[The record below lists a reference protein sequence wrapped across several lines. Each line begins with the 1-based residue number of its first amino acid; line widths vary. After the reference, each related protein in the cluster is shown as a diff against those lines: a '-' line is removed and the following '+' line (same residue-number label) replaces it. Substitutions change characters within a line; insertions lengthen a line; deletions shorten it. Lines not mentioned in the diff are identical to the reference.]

1 MTQRPFNMH
10 VGIYTKTLCDDLRK
24 CLLITLTL
32 LFVCPGVWGQD
43 KNVSQASDFGT
54 VSNSRYT
61 LTNGNTYTLSAN
73 ISISNYLYIASGS
86 TVTIDL
92 NGQTL
97 IRNLAA
103 AVSNGFII
111 KNEGTLIIQ
120 DSGTG
125 GSIRG
130 GYNNNDGGGVY
141 NNGTL
146 TMTGGTITGNRVA
159 SGKNGA
165 GIYNSTTATLNISGK
180 VIVTDNTIPGSTP
193 TPNNVY
199 IPSGKTINITDNLDN
214 DARIG
219 VTLQAN
225 YGVFTSGLDTHSG
238 GFNNFSADGT
248 NAEIK
253 MTAVN
258 VEAETIYSYE
268 HIQEL
273 INASSDS
280 PTEATVITLNSTKTY
295 DSKSNS
301 SGGTYLH
308 IPSTKKITIDLN
320 GRTIRRSV
328 SDFPEDGYVIK
339 NEGTLTIQ
347 NSGGGEGYITGGKN
361 NGNGGGIYNTSTG
374 FLTVTGGRIL
384 DNSATG
390 NGGGIYND
398 GGSVTISGG
407 EIFRC
412 NSSQGNGGG
421 IYNASGTLTIT
432 SGKLWQNWVKPTCK
446 GGGIY
451 FESGTFNLS
460 GNPEIYNN
468 SLSNESSGYGSFDKP
483 SNIYL
488 ANGQKI
494 TITDNLTGG
503 EEKIGIT
510 METPAEF
517 TSGLNGRGTQGKFFV
532 DENKR
537 YNYYHDLT
545 DDDPFVL
552 ELSTNET
559 SYEAQLQS
567 YWSKLQTEIT
577 NAENSSTITLE
588 RNYKAHSSDTHLHIA
603 AGKTIT
609 IALNSH
615 TLNRNLSAK
624 RTNGEVIRNDGI
636 LTLSGLGYI
645 NGGYNEGDGG
655 GIYNNGSLVLDCPS
669 DNCTWISDNYVS
681 EGYQGGGIY
690 NTANA
695 SITMSGGIYMC
706 CNYIVSNTNIN
717 SNVYLPSGKKIT
729 IGDGGI
735 KTNSQ
740 IPITHAD
747 DRIEFTVGL
756 NWARNSTF
764 PFIADNNTKRVGR
777 TSSGEAII
785 GPALTLTPSVTG
797 NGSIGITAGQRA
809 IGGEEVTFSVSA
821 ETGNVPFSLSYTP
834 EESVATPITCWDNG
848 TYSFTMP
855 NNPTTVSA
863 VFKQGGFCG
872 ATDHE
877 NEVKYYLADDNET
890 LTFITK
896 NDENVA
902 MYAGYASADDVPWNI
917 EGQKIT
923 YSAVSM
929 SDHVTSISPYA
940 FFRSSISSIT
950 IPSSVATI
958 GAMALGNCQNLSAI
972 ISSSSSF
979 YAESNVLYTAG
990 QTELVCI
997 PLGLHLTSYT
1007 LPSTIEEIRDG
1018 AFAYNSYLTTINDG
1032 GATGFSSS
1040 GGVLYKGNVLYCY
1053 PARKEGNVYD
1063 VASTVTEIK
1072 PYAFHNNNLLKVVN
1086 FCEASVPTG
1095 GKEMFENH
1103 NSQLRIMVKKDQGA
1117 NYKAAPNWINY
1128 KDIIF
1133 EMDLA
1138 NAVTSLEYTTHKCT
1152 EASLYPD
1159 LNGSVTITVDG
1170 QTITLRKD
1178 KDYTIAK
1185 NSDYYANN
1193 TAVGTATVTIKG
1205 AGGYAGTNKA
1215 LTFTITRELII
1226 SGADNRYTYYASED
1240 LTLPSHLTAWTYT
1253 NIDWTTG
1260 VMTPTQ
1266 INYIPANV
1274 PVILYRSG
1282 ASINETLYLTAH
1294 AGETHATP
1302 IQYYRGTATAK
1313 DIDVLKTEINTEL
1326 HETTEYIYVLR
1337 GENFVRAT
1345 SGTLPA
1351 KHCYL
1356 YKPSGTAAPSVLTT
1370 TFSTISG
1377 GSYKIETLYASNGTV
1392 NIQYDN
1398 SGTPTN
1404 VTVNTTEIPAGK
1416 TVTLTITPDDGY
1428 YLSALQCEEVTTL
1441 DVAMAPA
1448 HRADKTQE
1456 IHKININNNYE
1467 GHFAGNYTFP
1477 MPRNNVIITATFV
1490 ACTSIDGGKV
1500 YWDSWDGTS
1509 ALPQSKV
1516 YDGAPHTMKVRVG
1529 DTELTKD
1536 RHYTTTAYT
1545 LTNVDN
1551 ITPYH
1556 YGYR

>member
-1 MTQRPFNMH
+1 MAQRLINIRYVFSFR
-10 VGIYTKTLCDDLRK
+10 TLFAT
-24 CLLITLTL
+24 LILMMI
-32 LFVCPGVWGQD
+32 PMGMWGED
-43 KNVSQASDFGT
+43 VSVAQESNFGT
-54 VSNSRYT
+54 SSSYYWA
-61 LTNGNTYTLSAN
+61 LTNGNTYTLNAD
-73 ISISNYLYIASGS
+73 ITLTRYLYIQSGS

-92 NGQTL
+92 NGHTL
-97 IRNLAA
+97 NRDMAGAQNNCF
-103 AVSNGFII
+103 VI
-111 KNEGTLIIQ
+111 KIDGTLTIK

-125 GSIRG
+125 GIIRG
-130 GYNNNDGGGVY
+130 GYNNSDGGGVY

-165 GIYNSTTATLNISGK
+165 GIYNSATATLNISGK
-180 VIVTDNTIPGSTP
+180 VIITDNTIPGSTP

-225 YGVFTSGLDTHSG
+225 YGVFTSGLNTHSG

-253 MTAVN
+253 MTAAD

-273 INASSDS
+273 IYASPDS
-280 PTEATVITLNSTKTY
+280 PSEATVITLNSTKTY

-301 SGGTYLH
+301 SGGTSLH

-361 NGNGGGIYNTSTG
+361 SGNGGGIYNTSTG

-412 NSSQGNGGG
+412 NSTQGNGGG

-468 SLSNESSGYGSFDKP
+468 SLSNESNGYGSFDKP

-503 EEKIGIT
+503 DEKIGIT

-517 TSGLNGRGTQGKFFV
+517 TSGLNENGTQGKFFV

-537 YNYYHDLT
+537 YNYYHNLT
-545 DDDPFVL
+545 DNDPFVL

-559 SYEAQLQS
+559 SHEAQLQS

-577 NAENSSTITLE
+577 NAENSSTITLNRE
-588 RNYKAHSSDTHLHIA
+588 YKAHSSDTHLHIA

-655 GIYNNGSLVLDCPS
+655 GIYNNGTLILDCPS
-669 DNCTWISDNYVS
+669 DNHTQISENYVS

-690 NTANA
+690 NTAAA
-695 SITMSGGIYMC
+695 SISMHGGIYIC
-706 CNYIVSNTNIN
+706 CNNISNSNIN
-717 SNVYLPSGKKIT
+717 SNVYLPSEKKIAIT
-729 IGDGGI
+729 GAIR
-735 KTNSQ
+735 TNSQ
-740 IPITHAD
+740 ISITHAD
-747 DRIEFTVGL
+747 DRIEFTTGL
-756 NWARNSTF
+756 NWPRNSTF
-764 PFIADNNTKRVGR
+764 PFIADSNTKRVGR

-785 GPALTLTPSVTG
+785 GPALILTPSVTG
-797 NGSIGITAGQRA
+797 NGSIGIAAGQRA
-809 IGGEEVTFSVSA
+809 IEGEEVTFSVSA

-834 EESVATPITCWDNG
+834 KESVATPITCWDNS

-902 MYAGYASADDVPWNI
+902 MYASYASADDVPWNK
-917 EGQKIT
+917 EGQTIN
-923 YSAVSM
+923 YSKVSL
-929 SDHVTSISPYA
+929 SNHVTSISPYA
-940 FFRSSISSIT
+940 FFGSSISSIDIT
-950 IPSSVATI
+950 SGVTTI
-958 GAMALGNCQNLSAI
+958 GAMALANCQSLQNIESH
-972 ISSSSSF
+972 SGSF
-979 YAESNVLYTAG
+979 FVGQDHALYNNG
-990 QTELVCI
+990 QTELICL
-997 PLGLHLTSYT
+997 PSGLNTTSFT
-1007 LPSTIEEIRDG
+1007 LPNTVTEVRDG
-1018 AFAYNSYLTTINDG
+1018 AFTYNNLLTTIHDG
-1032 GATGFSSS
+1032 GAAGFSSV
-1040 GGVLYKGNVLYCY
+1040 GGVLYKGTELYCY
-1053 PARKEGNVYD
+1053 PARKPEDVYD
-1063 VASTVTEIK
+1063 IAPTITVIK
-1072 PYAFHNNNLLKVVN
+1072 PYAFHNNNLLKVLNINNDNVL
-1086 FCEASVPTG
+1086 TG
-1095 GKEMFENH
+1095 GTKMFENY
-1103 NSQLRIMVKKDQGA
+1103 NSQLRIMVKKDKGTS
-1117 NYKAAPNWINY
+1117 YKESTNWIPY

-1133 EMDLA
+1133 EMNLA
-1138 NAVTSLEYTTHKCT
+1138 NAAASLEYTDHVCT
-1152 EASLYPD
+1152 DAALWPD
-1159 LNGSVTITVDG
+1159 VNGSVTITADG
-1170 QTITLRKD
+1170 QQITLRKGT
-1178 KDYTIAK
+1178 DYNVEK
-1185 NSDYYANN
+1185 NSTYYANN
-1193 TAVGTATVTIKG
+1193 TAVGTATVTLIG
-1205 AGGYAGTNKA
+1205 AGGYAGTNKS
-1215 LTFTITRELII
+1215 LDFTIKRQLVI
-1226 SGADNRYTYYASED
+1226 SGAQKRYTYCASED
-1240 LTLPSHLTAWTYT
+1240 LTLPSGVTAWTYSH
-1253 NIDWTTG
+1253 IDWDTG
-1260 VMTPTQ
+1260 ELTPVQ
-1266 INYIPANV
+1266 IDYIPANK
-1274 PVILYRSG
+1274 PCILYTESG
-1282 ASINETLYLTAH
+1282 DINNTYYLTAH
-1294 AGETHATP
+1294 NN
-1302 IQYYRGTATAK
+1302 TATTDPCTYFKGLTVSEGAK
-1313 DIDVLKTEINTEL
+1313 TLDQLKTTNSASA
-1326 HETTEYIYVLR
+1326 IYVLR
-1337 GENFVRAT
+1337 DENFVRAT
-1345 SGTLPA
+1345 SGTLQPR
-1351 KHCYL
+1351 HCYV
-1356 YKPSGTAAPSVLTT
+1356 YCP
-1370 TFSTISG
+1370 
-1377 GSYKIETLYASNGTV
+1377 NGTTPPVMLSPRIGMDNGSTGIEVEAISKTDDAIGEVYNLNGQRVSNQGKGLYIV
-1392 NIQYDN
+1392 N
-1398 SGTPTN
+1398 
-1404 VTVNTTEIPAGK
+1404 GK
-1416 TVTLTITPDDGY
+1416 
-1428 YLSALQCEEVTTL
+1428 
-1441 DVAMAPA
+1441 
-1448 HRADKTQE
+1448 
-1456 IHKININNNYE
+1456 KI
-1467 GHFAGNYTFP
+1467 
-1477 MPRNNVIITATFV
+1477 VI
-1490 ACTSIDGGKV
+1490 K
-1500 YWDSWDGTS
+1500 
-1509 ALPQSKV
+1509 
-1516 YDGAPHTMKVRVG
+1516 
-1529 DTELTKD
+1529 
-1536 RHYTTTAYT
+1536 
-1545 LTNVDN
+1545 
-1551 ITPYH
+1551 
-1556 YGYR
+1556 